1 MQSVLREVFER
12 SARPLN
18 DTRVPWRHKR
28 REKMAIARTIP
39 VAKWL
44 ATIERRLDVGCKSC
58 NRAREQCGA
67 SSQNLLEE
75 TYGHIDSAFCD
86 GMATTV
92 TAAHH
97 FIWRHL
103 YASMQAAQAPASKRR
118 FVRPDKESNMN
129 TLWQEE
135 EFKQICSR
143 ELLTK
148 KAVEIEKQVS
158 KKEHERERHD
168 FDPKIFYENRFRNR
182 RPDDIVINK
191 HHQTLHILEL
201 KRSSNRNEDS
211 SFLGVEEDETNEQHK
226 SIIEALK
233 AAAPEWTFDQI
244 NFVAGRRSAV
254 VEDDFYDKLER
265 LRSTSRENGQDSGGA
280 CATHMRSA

>member
-1 MQSVLREVFER
+1 MQGQATEMADATAARRGGMR
-12 SARPLN
+12 STRARPSQ
-18 DTRVPWRHKR
+18 DTR
-28 REKMAIARTIP
+28 ARPSKEI
-39 VAKWL
+39 
-44 ATIERRLDVGCKSC
+44 
-58 NRAREQCGA
+58 
-67 SSQNLLEE
+67 
-75 TYGHIDSAFCD
+75 
-86 GMATTV
+86 
-92 TAAHH
+92 
-97 FIWRHL
+97 
-103 YASMQAAQAPASKRR
+103 SMS
-118 FVRPDKESNMN
+118 

-226 SIIEALK
+226 SIIEALI
-233 AAAPEWTFDQI
+233 AAALKWTFEQI
-244 NFVAGRRSAV
+244 NFMAGRRGAV
-254 VEDDFYDKLER
+254 VEDDFHNK
-265 LRSTSRENGQDSGGA
+265 
-280 CATHMRSA
+280 H